1 MKTAE
6 LLQMIAAVLGTLF
19 AVCSSYQLFYLLL
32 PHIKKEKTR
41 RPPRLHDYAVLI
53 CARNEQTVIGPLLQ
67 SIRAQDYPA
76 QHITV
81 FVAADN
87 CTDATAAEARAC
99 GAVVY
104 ERTDTQHIGKGYTL
118 QFLLENIRRDCGD
131 RFDGF
136 FVFDADN
143 LLRSNYITEM
153 NKVFSDGCAIVTSC
167 RNSKNYGRN
176 WISAGYGLWFLREAE
191 YLNHARALLGV
202 SCGVSGTGFLF
213 SAEVLHRRGGWNF
226 HLLTEDIQFT
236 AANVL
241 AGNLVGYCPT
251 AEFFDEQPVTFAQ
264 SWRQRMRWAKGYI
277 QVFCHYGRQ
286 LLAGM
291 ISPKQPGGWR
301 RRFSCFDLIMVN
313 LPVVVFGAVGAVIQL
328 ASLAVSLCGGV
339 PFCVAAAPLGELLL
353 GSYLYFLFWG
363 GVTTLSQWRRIRAS
377 AWKKLLY
384 TLTFPLFMMTYL
396 PIGVAALFAKVEWKP
411 IRHTEALSLQ
421 DLEHCR

>member
-6 LLQMIAAVLGTLF
+6 LLQTAVAVLGALF
-19 AVCSSYQLFYLLL
+19 ALCTGYQLFYLLL
-32 PHIKKEKTR
+32 PHIKKEKPR
-41 RPPRLHDYAVLI
+41 RSPRLHDYAVLI
-53 CARNEQTVIGPLLQ
+53 CARNEQAVIGQLLS

-87 CTDATAAEARAC
+87 CTDATAAEARA
-99 GAVVY
+99 GSAVVY
-104 ERTDTQHIGKGYTL
+104 ERTDAQRIGKGYAL
-118 QFLLENIRRDCGD
+118 QFLLENIRRDYGG

-143 LLRSNYITEM
+143 LLRSNYVTEM
-153 NKVFSDGCAIVTSC
+153 NRAFSDGCAIVTSC
-167 RNSKNYGRN
+167 RNSKNYAHN

-191 YLNHARALLGV
+191 YLNHARSLLGV

-241 AGNLVGYCPT
+241 AGDMVGYCPT
-251 AEFFDEQPVTFAQ
+251 AELFDEQPVTFAQ

-277 QVFCHYGRQ
+277 QVFCRYGGQ
-286 LLAGM
+286 LLAGV

-301 RRFSCFDLIMVN
+301 RRFSCFDLTMVN
-313 LPVVVFGAVGAVIQL
+313 LPAAVFGAAGVVIQL
-328 ASLAVSLCGGV
+328 VSLAASLCNGA
-339 PFCVAAAPLGELLL
+339 PFCTAAAPLGGMLL

-363 GVTTLSQWRRIRAS
+363 GVTTLSQWRRIRTS
-377 AWKKLLY
+377 AFKKIWY
-384 TLTFPLFMMTYL
+384 TFTFPLFMLTYL

-411 IRHTEALSLQ
+411 IRHTDAVSLQ
-421 DLEHCR
+421 ELEQRG